1 MLRFARTSRR
11 KEVSV
16 EKKKILIYGLVSVFA
31 IFVLLASFGG
41 GAAAGV
47 IWARSHPQHAYSET
61 PPTPAPEVKSA
72 APSEDLQTLFKPF
85 WEAWQLV
92 HDQYVDQ
99 PVDDTKLM
107 EGAIQGMLA
116 SLGDPHT
123 SYMDPD
129 QYLQANMEM
138 EGEYDGIGAWVD
150 SSGDYLTIVSPM
162 ADSPAEKAGLKPGD
176 RIIAVD
182 GEDITDLDPE
192 LVIRRVLGPAGTTVT
207 LTVLREGS
215 DEPLDFEVTRAHITI
230 PSVEG
235 KMLDDGIAY
244 VHIYTFGANTGSELD
259 KILEDLM
266 AQNPSG
272 IIVDLRYNGGGYLQT
287 AIDVASEFLPKGK
300 VVLYEEYGDGTR
312 DVHKTHDG
320 GRVLDIPMVILVNEG
335 TASASEVVSGALQD
349 YGRAQ
354 LVGVTTY
361 GKGSVQ
367 IWTPL
372 SDEQGA
378 VRVTIA
384 RWLTPN
390 ERQIDKVGLEPDVVA
405 EMTEE
410 DYQNGKDPQL
420 DKAIEVLKEAIK
432 NASSP

>member
-1 MLRFARTSRR
+1 
-11 KEVSV
+11 
-16 EKKKILIYGLVSVFA
+16 
-31 IFVLLASFGG
+31 
-41 GAAAGV
+41 
-47 IWARSHPQHAYSET
+47 
-61 PPTPAPEVKSA
+61 
-72 APSEDLQTLFKPF
+72 
-85 WEAWQLV
+85 
-92 HDQYVDQ
+92 
-99 PVDDTKLM
+99 
-107 EGAIQGMLA
+107 
-116 SLGDPHT
+116 
-123 SYMDPD
+123 
-129 QYLQANMEM
+129 
-138 EGEYDGIGAWVD
+138 VD

-287 AIDVASEFLPKGK
+287 AIEVASEFLPKGK

-405 EMTEE
+405 EMTEV

>member
-410 DYQNGKDPQL
+410 DYQNGEDPQL

>member
-1 MLRFARTSRR
+1 M
-11 KEVSV
+11 

-410 DYQNGKDPQL
+410 DYQNGEDPQL

>member
-1 MLRFARTSRR
+1 M
-11 KEVSV
+11 

-287 AIDVASEFLPKGK
+287 AIEVASEFLPKGK

>member
-1 MLRFARTSRR
+1 
-11 KEVSV
+11 V

-410 DYQNGKDPQL
+410 DYQNGEDPQL

>member
-1 MLRFARTSRR
+1 
-11 KEVSV
+11 V

-287 AIDVASEFLPKGK
+287 AIEVASEFLPKGK

-410 DYQNGKDPQL
+410 DYQNGKEYARWLMD
-420 DKAIEVLKEAIK
+420 DYFGGDNK
-432 NASSP
+432 

>member
-1 MLRFARTSRR
+1 M
-11 KEVSV
+11 